1 MRVCPHCQLPTLET
15 GSYCPSCGK
24 ALLVAAPKA
33 VQQAMMG
40 TFRFPPAVAARQVPS
55 GTAEIKPV
63 TAAKSAPDEAKG
75 ARAEASSPAR
85 AQRPSPAPAPGS
97 GPVSAFGATL
107 PLQAIRDEEVGAAE
121 GGWKH
126 EGTKPG
132 GAAPPPRKSKESA
145 ASHQAIRGETP
156 PSSPAIRGET
166 ASSFTS
172 TLPLQAIRGETQA
185 SFAATLPHPSIR
197 EGTGDFEETK
207 IRGAAPADFEA
218 TLQNPVIVERADDA
232 TEQHQLHIHHEARSR
247 GGTLPPP
254 PMKEMAALSGRSGVA
269 ARASGTGASL
279 AGGTS
284 ASGTGDSSRYGR
296 SGVAGSG
303 VAGSGVA
310 GLPGLPRPAM
320 REEGS
325 AGASVSAPYSAASHG
340 VPALE
345 EELRSDTRPD
355 QEPRAVSM
363 GTMTE
368 DSIPIPDPRHALLG
382 TVVDGFAIDSIL
394 GSGGCGT
401 VYRGR
406 QLGLDRPVALKVP
419 TFDVVDDPI
428 LKKRFLREAR
438 SAARV
443 KHPSVVTIYGVGEV
457 PDGRP
462 YLAMELLEGVS
473 LLQVLDDGPLDVDRA
488 LGLARQIALALAET
502 HAAGVVHR
510 DLKPSNVIWRRGRGG
525 EDRITIVDFGIAAGQ
540 QGSADATRLTAG
552 GKVIGT
558 PHYMAPEQAQG
569 EHEDIDHRTDL
580 YALGCVLFELLTC
593 EVPFDGTGFE
603 VVLAHMTRQPDAPS
617 QRLAR
622 IPREVDALVLA
633 LMRKRPA
640 ERPSSAEEV
649 VARIDEVRAQ
659 LAATDRTEPAMQPA
673 AAALLSGIPS
683 SYGPAHASQSPAH
696 GVPQVGGGLRRSP
709 VGGVPQTA
717 MHGGGSGGVG
727 AASTMM
733 AQVDSHR
740 GVPGSHP
747 QIALPAVSQPHL
759 TPPGSTRP
767 SYPQLSGLAGVTG
780 LTGRPSRPQIAGY
793 MASHAPPKTP
803 VPGSQPHL
811 APPPP
816 PPRPLTGNVAPAG
829 RRKWWALLA
838 ALAAVGAVA
847 VVVGLMLPVH
857 TPDGLP
863 GAAGSQAGEPPWEKP
878 DPTPVPQPSAPAR
891 VVRKLMLI
899 SGEYSMEM
907 EAVSEVEVRTSLH
920 AELKLWALAGSDEA
934 EPLNR
939 EVTVTIAPPSKT
951 GKVQGFTIRSGATDG
966 VYDVPLMFF
975 EVGRHMVRIFPNDTD
990 ATFEIE
996 FDVVLA
1002 RGDEPA
1008 TPG

>member
-1 MRVCPHCQLPTLET
+1 MRVCPHCQLPTTEM

-24 ALLVAAPKA
+24 ALAVAAPKA

-40 TFRFPPAVAARQVPS
+40 TFRFPPAVAARQAPS
-55 GTAEIKPV
+55 GTAEVKPV
-63 TAAKSAPDEAKG
+63 AAIAPDEPKG
-75 ARAEASSPAR
+75 TGAENKGTR
-85 AQRPSPAPAPGS
+85 AQRPSPVPGS

-107 PLQAIRDEEVGAAE
+107 PLQAILEEPAGAE
-121 GGWKH
+121 SGWKH
-126 EGTKPG
+126 EGTRPG
-132 GAAPPPRKSKESA
+132 GAAPPAKKSKESA
-145 ASHQAIRGETP
+145 AASSAAAHKPIR
-156 PSSPAIRGET
+156 SET
-166 ASSFTS
+166 ASTFAS
-172 TLPLQAIRGETQA
+172 TLPLQAIRSETATA
-185 SFAATLPHPSIR
+185 SFASTLPHQVIR

-218 TLQNPVIVERADDA
+218 TLQNPVIVEKADTLGDFDA
-232 TEQHQLHIHHEARSR
+232 TEQHQAIHEARSR

-254 PMKEMAALSGRSGVA
+254 PMKEMAAMSGRSGVA
-269 ARASGTGASL
+269 ARANGAGASL
-279 AGGTS
+279 PGG
-284 ASGTGDSSRYGR
+284 ASGSGMGDSSRYGR
-296 SGVAGSG
+296 AGAAGSG
-303 VAGSGVA
+303 VAV
-310 GLPGLPRPAM
+310 GLPGVTGASRPAM

-340 VPALE
+340 LPALE
-345 EELRSDTRPD
+345 QELRSDTRPD
-355 QEPRAVSM
+355 EEPRAVSM

-473 LLQVLDDGPLDVDRA
+473 LLQVLDDGPLAPDRA

-617 QRLAR
+617 QRLAS

-649 VARIDEVRAQ
+649 VARIDEVLAQ
-659 LAATDRTEPAMQPA
+659 LTATDRTEPAMQPA
-673 AAALLSGIPS
+673 AARAMAS
-683 SYGPAHASQSPAH
+683 SYAPARASQSPTH
-696 GVPQVGGGLRRSP
+696 GVPEVGGGLRRSP

-717 MHGGGSGGVG
+717 LHGGGSGGVG

-733 AQVDSHR
+733 APVDTHR

-759 TPPGSTRP
+759 TPPGSQRP
-767 SYPQLSGLAGVTG
+767 SYPQISGLAGVTG

-793 MASHAPPKTP
+793 LANQAPKTP

-816 PPRPLTGNVAPAG
+816 PPPPPPRPLTGNVAPTG
-829 RRKWWALLA
+829 RRKWWAILA
-838 ALAAVGAVA
+838 ALAAVGTVA

-857 TPDGLP
+857 TPEGLP
-863 GAAGSQAGEPPWEKP
+863 GAGSQAGEPPWEKP
-878 DPTPVPQPSAPAR
+878 DPNPGGGSKPGAPSQE
-891 VVRKLMLI
+891 VRTLFLD
-899 SGEYSMEM
+899 SGGYRMSIEM
-907 EAVSEVEVRTSLH
+907 MSEVEVRTSLH
-920 AELKLWALAGSDEA
+920 AKLKLWGADDK
-934 EPLNR
+934 PLNR
-939 EVTVTIAPPSKT
+939 EVTVTIAPLSQT
-951 GKVQGFTIRSGATDG
+951 GKAQGFAIRSGAQNG

-996 FDVVLA
+996 LDVVLA
-1002 RGDEPA
+1002 RGGEPA

>member
-24 ALLVAAPKA
+24 ELPIAVPKA
-33 VQQAMMG
+33 VQQALMG
-40 TFRFPPAVAARQVPS
+40 TFRFPPAVAARQAPA
-55 GTAEIKPV
+55 GTAEVRPV
-63 TAAKSAPDEAKG
+63 AAKGAPDEAKG
-75 ARAEASSPAR
+75 APAEGSRQERRAP
-85 AQRPSPAPAPGS
+85 RPSPAPAPGS
-97 GPVSAFGATL
+97 GAFDATL
-107 PLQAIRDEEVGAAE
+107 PHQAIRDEEMDAE
-121 GGWKH
+121 SGWKH

-132 GAAPPPRKSKESA
+132 GPPPPPRKSKESA
-145 ASHQAIRGETP
+145 ASSLAASHKAIRGEPASTFATTLPHQAIR
-156 PSSPAIRGET
+156 
-166 ASSFTS
+166 
-172 TLPLQAIRGETQA
+172 
-185 SFAATLPHPSIR
+185 
-197 EGTGDFEETK
+197 EGMGDFEETR

-218 TLQNPVIVERADDA
+218 TLQNPVIVERGDAVGDFDA
-232 TEQHQLHIHHEARSR
+232 TEQHQAVRGARSR
-247 GGTLPPP
+247 GGTLPP

-269 ARASGTGASL
+269 ALASGAGASP
-279 AGGTS
+279 AGRPS
-284 ASGTGDSSRYGR
+284 ALSDSSPHGR
-296 SGVAGSG
+296 SGGMGSG
-303 VAGSGVA
+303 AAMPGVSG
-310 GLPGLPRPAM
+310 AM

-325 AGASVSAPYSAASHG
+325 ASVSAPYSAASHG

-345 EELRSDTRPD
+345 EELGLDSRPN

-363 GTMTE
+363 GTMTA

-406 QLGLDRPVALKVP
+406 QLGLDRPVAIKVP

-473 LLQVLDDGPLDVDRA
+473 LLQVLDDGRLDVERA

-569 EHEDIDHRTDL
+569 EHEDIDHRSDL

-593 EVPFDGTGFE
+593 EVPFDGMGFE
-603 VVLAHMTRQPDAPS
+603 VVLAHMTKQPDAPS
-617 QRLAR
+617 QRLAG
-622 IPREVDALVLA
+622 IPREVDELVLA

-649 VARIDEVRAQ
+649 VARIDEVLAQ
-659 LAATDRTEPAMQPA
+659 LTATDRTEPAMRPA
-673 AAALLSGIPS
+673 AKLPLGLPS
-683 SYGPAHASQSPAH
+683 SHGAHAGQSPAR
-696 GVPQVGGGLRRSP
+696 GVPQVSGGVRRSP
-709 VGGVPQTA
+709 MGGVPRTA
-717 MHGGGSGGVG
+717 LRGGGSGGVS
-727 AASTMM
+727 AASTML
-733 AQVDSHR
+733 ATVDTHR
-740 GVPGSHP
+740 GAPGSQP
-747 QIALPAVSQPHL
+747 QIAQ
-759 TPPGSTRP
+759 PGSQRP
-767 SYPQLSGLAGVTG
+767 SYPQISGLAGVTG
-780 LTGRPSRPQIAGY
+780 LTGRPQIAGY
-793 MASHAPPKTP
+793 IASRAPKTP
-803 VPGSQPHL
+803 APGSQPHL

-816 PPRPLTGNVAPAG
+816 RPLTGNVVPTG
-829 RRKWWALLA
+829 RRKWWPLLA
-838 ALAAVGAVA
+838 ALAAVAAVA
-847 VVVGLMLPVH
+847 VIVGLVLPVH
-857 TPDGLP
+857 SPDELP
-863 GAAGSQAGEPPWEKP
+863 GAPGSHAGGGELPSGKP
-878 DPTPVPQPSAPAR
+878 DPTPGAGPPGPTPNAPSQEL
-891 VVRKLMLI
+891 RKVLLD
-899 SGEYSMEM
+899 SGAYSMRM
-907 EAVSEVEVRTSLH
+907 ETVSEVEVRTTLH
-920 AELKLWALAGSDEA
+920 AKLELWGGDGK
-934 EPLNR
+934 PLNR
-939 EVTVTIAPPSKT
+939 EVTVTIAPLSKT
-951 GKVQGFTIRSGATDG
+951 GKPQGFAIRSGAANG

-1002 RGDEPA
+1002 RGSEPA